1 MKDRLRKFIDDH
13 GIKHWSFA
21 ARKDAEFMAFVDENS
36 KDLPENT
43 PFATRVYRAVND
55 ESPICLRG
63 GTRTLDSIE
72 RGYRFCGRAKTCV
85 CASESVSSSLKS
97 SLKGVDQAAI
107 KAKAK
112 ATLKERY
119 GVDNAGQTKNARE
132 KHKAFYS
139 DPLKVAEA
147 VKKGAATM
155 QERYGVDNAL
165 KLDIDRKAIS
175 QSHLTEEAKSILEDR
190 DQFAK
195 LADTMSTISISNLL
209 GVHQT
214 TVNNYIRKYDLEVHG
229 SSYEREI
236 SAFLSSHHISF
247 IQRDR
252 KTISPL
258 ELDFYLPD
266 HRLAIEFNG
275 LYFHTEAIVGK
286 DYHQRKHKMCATNGV
301 RLLMINED
309 EWNTRPNVVK
319 SKILNLVGLS
329 ERGVGARHLEIATVP
344 HKEAR
349 AFLEAHHLQGCPSTF
364 SAAYGA
370 FHEGIMVAVMT
381 FGIQRTTGHAEL
393 TRYCSDGKVYAGAF
407 SKILKRAIAN
417 YPDGIITFA
426 DLRYSDGGLYESNGF
441 EKIDTIRPDYK
452 YTKKGQTYHKSMFT
466 KARIQKR
473 FGLDMTKMTEAEAMK
488 SLGFERIYD
497 CGKIKYRLVI

>member
-55 ESPICLRG
+55 ESPICHRG

-165 KLDIDRKAIS
+165 KLDIDRRCKPTFGPHEQSPEQCIS
-175 QSHLTEEAKSILEDR
+175 E
-190 DQFAK
+190 
-195 LADTMSTISISNLL
+195 
-209 GVHQT
+209 
-214 TVNNYIRKYDLEVHG
+214 
-229 SSYEREI
+229 
-236 SAFLSSHHISF
+236 FLSSHHISF
-247 IQRDR
+247 IQRDC
-252 KTISPL
+252 KTITPL

-286 DYHQRKHKMCATNGV
+286 DYHQRKHKMCTTNGI

-349 AFLEAHHLQGCPSTF
+349 GFLEAHHLQGCPSTF

-381 FGIQRTTGHAEL
+381 FGIQRTTGHTEL

-441 EKIDTIRPDYK
+441 EKIDIIRPDYK
-452 YTKKGQTYHKSMFT
+452 YSKKGQTYHKSMFT

-473 FGLDMTKMTEAEAMK
+473 FGIDMTKMTEAEAMK